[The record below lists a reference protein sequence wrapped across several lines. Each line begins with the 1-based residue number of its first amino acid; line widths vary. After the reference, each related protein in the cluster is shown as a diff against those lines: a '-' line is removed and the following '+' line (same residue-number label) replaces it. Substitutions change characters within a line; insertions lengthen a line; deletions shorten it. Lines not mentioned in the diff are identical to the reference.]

1 MPNRV
6 LFLDRLRQ
14 ATALALRNDTAIAV
28 HVIRLQHFKGYAE
41 TLKFGTADAYLCKV
55 GELLTNLIRASDTVA
70 RISRD
75 EFSIIQVDPNG
86 HDGIEAVA
94 EKLRNALK
102 TPVVIAGEMLLC
114 RAHIGISVSQMIQ
127 K

>member
-41 TLKFGTADAYLCKV
+41 TLKFGTADACLC
-55 GELLTNLIRASDTVA
+55 
-70 RISRD
+70 
-75 EFSIIQVDPNG
+75 
-86 HDGIEAVA
+86 
-94 EKLRNALK
+94 
-102 TPVVIAGEMLLC
+102 
-114 RAHIGISVSQMIQ
+114 
-127 K
+127 

>member
-1 MPNRV
+1 MPDAHYVSVFARHITGDYDEENRDPLTKMPNRV

-55 GELLTNLIRASDTVA
+55 GELLTNLISASDTVA
-70 RISRD
+70 
-75 EFSIIQVDPNG
+75 E
-86 HDGIEAVA
+86 
-94 EKLRNALK
+94 L
-102 TPVVIAGEMLLC
+102 AGMNFLLF
-114 RAHIGISVSQMIQ
+114 